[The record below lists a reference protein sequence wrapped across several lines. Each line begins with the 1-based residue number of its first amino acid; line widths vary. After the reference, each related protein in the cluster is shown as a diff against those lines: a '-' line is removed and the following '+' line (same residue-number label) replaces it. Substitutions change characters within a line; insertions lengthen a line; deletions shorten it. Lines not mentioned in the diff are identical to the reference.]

1 MYVECTGDLGSRE
14 GRLQLVINCSVRDET
29 EGLGLW
35 NLKEKQALW
44 NCMAFLA
51 GMIYFLCFVRSCF
64 CRFFRVSIV
73 A

>member
-51 GMIYFLCFVRSCF
+51 GMIYV
-64 CRFFRVSIV
+64 
-73 A
+73 